1 MKLVNGSLNQRLN
14 LNGSLNV
21 YGGIS
26 MEQNSNNLKKK
37 LNLRKISVI
46 ATFGGLLFGYDTG
59 VINGALPFMGRKDQ
73 LNLTPVTEGLVTSS
87 VLFGAAFG
95 AVFGGRLSD
104 RYGRKKIIKYLALI
118 FFFATLGCSFSPN
131 VSIMIICRFILG
143 LAVGGASVIVPTFLA
158 EVSPTDR
165 RGSIVTQNEMMIVT
179 GQLLAY
185 TLNAILGNIFGNNA
199 HIWRYMIG
207 IASLPAV
214 VLWFGML
221 AVPETPRWLA
231 AKGKA
236 FKALEVLRKIRDE
249 AEAKAEIKQISKNIN
264 SEKHLELATFKDL
277 NTPWIRRLVL
287 IGIGIAITQQIPGIN
302 IMMYYGTTILEK
314 SGLGTQVALIANI
327 ANGVI
332 SVIATFVF
340 IKFFANRF
348 NRRPLLLIGLTGTT
362 LSMLAMTIVT
372 SKLAGSIILPFIV
385 LFLTAIFLAFFQ
397 GCVGPVCWLLL
408 SEIFPLRLRGLG
420 MGISVF
426 FLWMVNFLI
435 GFIFPIALKMLG
447 LSGSFM
453 VFVVLGIMGMLFI
466 YKFAPETRNVSL
478 EKIEQSF
485 KNYKIETLNAD
496 AS

>member
-1 MKLVNGSLNQRLN
+1 
-14 LNGSLNV
+14 
-21 YGGIS
+21 
-26 MEQNSNNLKKK
+26 MEQNSHNLEKKG
-37 LNLRKISVI
+37 NLRKIALIS
-46 ATFGGLLFGYDTG
+46 TFGGLLFGYDTG
-59 VINGALPFMGRKDQ
+59 VINGALPFMGRKNQ
-73 LNLTPVTEGLVTSS
+73 LNLTPITEGLVTSS

-104 RYGRKKIIKYLALI
+104 KYGRKKTIKLLALI

-131 VSIMIICRFILG
+131 VIIMVVCRFILG

-158 EVSPTDR
+158 EISPTNK
-165 RGSIVTQNEMMIVT
+165 RGSIVSQNEMMIVT

-185 TLNAILGNIFGNNA
+185 TLNAVLGNIFGHNA
-199 HIWRYMIG
+199 HIWRYMIA
-207 IASLPAV
+207 IASIPAV
-214 VLWFGML
+214 ILWLGML

-231 AKGKA
+231 ANGKI
-236 FKALEVLRKIRDE
+236 FKALEVLKKIRDE
-249 AEAKAEIKQISKNIN
+249 TEAKVEIKTIAKNIE
-264 SEKHLELATFKDL
+264 SEKHLERATFKDL
-277 NTPWIRRLVL
+277 NIPWIRRLVL

-302 IMMYYGTTILEK
+302 IMMYYGTTILEQ

-327 ANGVI
+327 ANGLI
-332 SVIATFVF
+332 SVFATLVF

-372 SKLAGSIILPFIV
+372 SKLSGSSILPFIV
-385 LFLTAIFLAFFQ
+385 LSLTVIFLAFFQ

-420 MGISVF
+420 MGIAVF
-426 FLWMVNFLI
+426 FLWMVNFFI
-435 GFIFPIALKMLG
+435 GFIFPIVLKMLG

-453 VFVVLGIMGMLFI
+453 VFVVLGIAGFLFI
-466 YKFAPETRNVSL
+466 YKFAPETRNKSL

-485 KNYKIETLNAD
+485 KNYDIETPNVD
-496 AS
+496 VS